1 MLEERLPAALAWWR
15 ANGIDRMTQGK
26 ADAPVGIVTVGKA
39 HLDTLHA
46 LDAMGLTRHPG
57 LAIYK
62 VGMTWPLETSGL
74 RAFAAGKRLL
84 LVVEEKRSF
93 VEAQIRSAL
102 FNMAARPAVIGK
114 TGLDDAPLLPAVME
128 LSPELVAK
136 ALAQVLPPFGIDAAA
151 PHALEAPERPDGL
164 LSRAPT
170 FCAGCPHNTST
181 RLPDGSFAM
190 AGIGCHVMAMQNTP
204 NTGLFSVMGGEGVAW
219 TGLAP
224 FTSMKHVFSNMGDG
238 TYQHSGLLA
247 IRQSVLA
254 GTRITYKILYN
265 DAVAMTG
272 GQPNEGN
279 LSAADIARQIW
290 AENVTRIYLVAD
302 DPARLPSASELPPG
316 VIRHGREMLPQVQA
330 ECAAFEGTSVI
341 IYDQV
346 CATEKRRRRKRG
358 KMAVA
363 DVKVTINPRVCE
375 NCGDC
380 TTQSPLHRD
389 RADRHRIRPQA
400 PHFPDE
406 LQHRSFVPQGILPLL
421 RHVRH
426 GRTEARQR
434 GGMAGARGRTRV
446 PPAGPRAAG
455 PGHSLARPVRRHR
468 RRRHRD
474 GRRRGGDG
482 RQP

>member
-1 MLEERLPAALAWWR
+1 
-15 ANGIDRMTQGK
+15 
-26 ADAPVGIVTVGKA
+26 
-39 HLDTLHA
+39 
-46 LDAMGLTRHPG
+46 
-57 LAIYK
+57 
-62 VGMTWPLETSGL
+62 
-74 RAFAAGKRLL
+74 
-84 LVVEEKRSF
+84 
-93 VEAQIRSAL
+93 
-102 FNMAARPAVIGK
+102 
-114 TGLDDAPLLPAVME
+114 
-128 LSPELVAK
+128 
-136 ALAQVLPPFGIDAAA
+136 
-151 PHALEAPERPDGL
+151 
-164 LSRAPT
+164 
-170 FCAGCPHNTST
+170 
-181 RLPDGSFAM
+181 M

-302 DPARLPSASELPPG
+302 DPARLPEASELPPG
-316 VIRHGREMLPQVQA
+316 VIRHGREALLPQVQA
-330 ECAAFEGTSVI
+330 ECVAFEGTSVI

-380 TTQSPLHRD
+380 TTQSHCIAIEPIDTEYGRK
-389 RADRHRIRPQA
+389 RRISPTSCNTDLSCLKGFC
-400 PHFPDE
+400 P
-406 LQHRSFVPQGILPLL
+406 SFVTSATDAPKHDNAAEWQ
-421 RHVRH
+421 
-426 GRTEARQR
+426 ARE
-434 GGMAGARGRTRV
+434 GELAPTCRTRCCRTWR
-446 PPAGPRAAG
+446 PPGAACS
-455 PGHSLARPVRRHR
+455 PASAAAAS
-468 RRRHRD
+468 
-474 GRRRGGDG
+474 
-482 RQP
+482 